1 MEHFFISIGVAFA
14 ALIPIVDPVGA
25 VPVFLGLTQGME
37 RDERRGQALKAVVAA
52 LAILV
57 VFLAIGHFIL
67 DYFGISLAA
76 VEFVGGLVLGYM
88 GWQMLTQQIEPPDP
102 DEPNS
107 QGEIYFSP
115 MAFPLL
121 GGPGALAVV
130 LAFSNRADH
139 WLDFPGFLI
148 GIVLVL
154 AVTYVILAR
163 ADRILA
169 LLGPTG
175 VDVTNRIMGLIVLLI
190 AAELVFN
197 GVADEFGLQTFED

>member
-1 MEHFFISIGVAFA
+1 LEHLFVSIGVAFA
-14 ALIPIVDPVGA
+14 ALFPIVDPIGA
-25 VPVFLGLTQGME
+25 VPVFLGLTREMD
-37 RDERRGQALKAVVAA
+37 RDTRRDQALKAVAAA

-67 DYFGISLAA
+67 DYFDISLAA

-88 GWQMLTQQIEPPDP
+88 GWEMLNQPTGPPDP
-102 DEPNS
+102 DQPNS
-107 QGEIYFSP
+107 DGDIYFSP
-115 MAFPLL
+115 LAFPLL

-130 LAFSNRADH
+130 LAFSNRADS

-163 ADRILA
+163 ADRVLD
-169 LLGPTG
+169 LLGPKG
-175 VDVTNRIMGLIVLLI
+175 VDVINRVMGLIVLLI
-190 AAELVFN
+190 AAELLFH
-197 GVADEFGLQTFED
+197 GVADEFGLQTFDN

>member
-1 MEHFFISIGVAFA
+1 LEHFFISIGVAFA

-88 GWQMLTQQIEPPDP
+88 GWQMLTQQIEPPNP

-163 ADRILA
+163 ADRILG

-175 VDVTNRIMGLIVLLI
+175 VDVTNRMMGLIVLLI
-190 AAELVFN
+190 AAELVFH